1 VYGRVVDERPSAR
14 THPGTVCAREA
25 PSTFALG
32 GFRMYIGGGIIGL
45 ILLILLILFLTGNL

>member
-1 VYGRVVDERPSAR
+1 MRDRALVRIPAR
-14 THPGTVCAREA
+14 SVHMTGVHVRI
-25 PSTFALG
+25 G

>member
-1 VYGRVVDERPSAR
+1 LHAFRHGLCTRIGVHVRI
-14 THPGTVCAREA
+14 
-25 PSTFALG
+25 G